1 MATFL
6 EYRAQDWDNRRLW
19 LGVAMSLLLHG
30 LIVLLLLVEPWTW
43 RIQPEPPPILAE
55 FVMPEPPKPTPTPA
69 PPPAP
74 QPAPTQAQ
82 APPAQQQTMTP
93 EPSRPVPPPSIPQL
107 QRAPVTEA
115 PSKAPPSAGERAR
128 PQAAEKPQPAPVPDR
143 AGPSTVT
150 APPAQRQQQSP
161 PRPTGNRDAGA
172 PGAAGAT
179 GETMTQSESDYF
191 LSQVVSAWVIDFD
204 APQFA
209 DIRIFGRYRVLPNGM
224 LAPPFGKNDPWDMR
238 AMVENWDQIA
248 VDRRPQA
255 AAFRTAIE
263 TFLRAMRLA
272 QPMRMPPNPEGYP
285 KVLELNF
292 RIGDL

>member
-19 LGVAMSLLLHG
+19 LGIVLSLLLHG
-30 LIVLLLLVEPWTW
+30 LIVLMLLIEPWTW

-55 FVMPEPPKPTPTPA
+55 FVQPEASKAPPPPT

-74 QPAPTQAQ
+74 APAPQA
-82 APPAQQQTMTP
+82 AATAPSPPKTDEPPRPIPPA
-93 EPSRPVPPPSIPQL
+93 SIPQL

-115 PSKAPPSAGERAR
+115 PSKAPPSAGEKAR
-128 PQAAEKPQPAPVPDR
+128 PQASEKPQPAPLPDR

-150 APPAQRQQQSP
+150 APPAQRQRQAPPQS
-161 PRPTGNRDAGA
+161 TGNRKPGDPGVAGE
-172 PGAAGAT
+172 P
-179 GETMTQSESDYF
+179 GETMTQSESDFF
-191 LSQVVSAWVIDFD
+191 LSQMVSAWVIDFD

-209 DIRIFGRYRVLPNGM
+209 DIRIYGRYRVLPNGM
-224 LAPPFGKNDPWDMR
+224 LAPPFGKNDPWDMA
-238 AMVENWDQIA
+238 AMVENWDKIA

-263 TFLRAMRLA
+263 TFLRAVRLA
-272 QPMRMPPNPEGYP
+272 QPMRMPPNAEGYP